1 LKPAKYNVLFMRD
14 DRQVKRFRF
23 SLGWIKFFIVFLLF
37 LLLVAGLGGYFSVV
51 FFSENRKLNSEVVS
65 LRESLEKTKSELN
78 RLQNIRDIVESF
90 NEQDIATALQSRNN
104 STESGPS
111 RPNLA
116 KIFKKVDKHIIA
128 VDHIQA
134 RVRNSSIH
142 LRFELNNLL
151 EDRKIKGRVNIAM
164 ISESGKIVEMD
175 VKNEDLSFEINHFK
189 KVGVS
194 FKVPKES
201 MQQDLFALRLSIV
214 NEDKELIY
222 SETFPFSDISV

>member
-1 LKPAKYNVLFMRD
+1 MKPAKYNVLFMRD

-23 SLGWIKFFIVFLLF
+23 SLGWIKFFIAFLLF
-37 LLLVAGLGGYFSVV
+37 LLLVAGLGGYFSFV
-51 FFSENRKLNSEVVS
+51 FFSENRELNSEVVS
-65 LRESLEKTKSELN
+65 LRESLEKTQSELK

-104 STESGPS
+104 STKSDPS

-128 VDHIQA
+128 LDHIQA
-134 RVRNSSIH
+134 RIRNSSIH

-151 EDRKIKGRVNIAM
+151 EDRKVQGRVNIALV
-164 ISESGKIVEMD
+164 SESGKIVDMD
-175 VKNEDLSFEINHFK
+175 VKNDELSFEINHFK

-194 FKVPKES
+194 FKIPKAS

-214 NEDKELIY
+214 NENKELIY